1 MVALASHQTAKKWT
15 TETTISA
22 AREKMHCRRGSHQP
36 AQITSIECVVCK
48 VWIAPLAILTLWSVG
63 HHLAALTRLRQLL
76 ERKSFSPSV
85 ARAPALSVLVNS
97 PYYHTHTRPKRRRR
111 RRRFQKVK
119 KPCVHMWASAC
130 WYVSVL
136 SVNVYVFYTVLSIVS
151 LCPTWSDAF
160 SVGIRGQVCF
170 SWNSPCS
177 KSSLD
182 SSVSLK
188 NGCQS

>member
-119 KPCVHMWASAC
+119 KTVCA
-130 WYVSVL
+130 YVSKCVL
-136 SVNVYVFYTVLSIVS
+136 VCVCVKCECVCVLHSVIHCEFVPDLERRVQRGNKRPSVL
-151 LCPTWSDAF
+151 
-160 SVGIRGQVCF
+160 
-170 SWNSPCS
+170 
-177 KSSLD
+177 
-182 SSVSLK
+182 
-188 NGCQS
+188 